1 MEREGRDAIND
12 LFGQFADGL
21 YFSLER
27 VELDT
32 CLRELIIDVGALRE
46 FFAVDDLDIAE
57 LEDGDVQL
65 AQPQ

>member
-1 MEREGRDAIND
+1 MEGEGRDAIND
-12 LFGQFADGL
+12 LFGLFADCL

-32 CLRELIIDVGALRE
+32 CLGEFVIDVGALRE

-57 LEDGDVQL
+57 LEDNDVQL